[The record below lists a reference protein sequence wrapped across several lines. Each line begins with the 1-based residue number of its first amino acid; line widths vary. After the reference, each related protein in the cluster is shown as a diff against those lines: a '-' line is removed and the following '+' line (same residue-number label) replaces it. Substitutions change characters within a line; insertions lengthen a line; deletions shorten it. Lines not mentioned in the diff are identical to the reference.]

1 VGSRSTALS
10 GWAAGV
16 SGSFGFAI
24 GGAHAQVH
32 LARRLTSLP
41 ATATAFQR
49 GELSPQHASVIVRGV
64 EAEEQA

>member
-1 VGSRSTALS
+1 LQSA
-10 GWAAGV
+10 
-16 SGSFGFAI
+16 
-24 GGAHAQVH
+24 GAHAQVH

>member
-1 VGSRSTALS
+1 LQSA
-10 GWAAGV
+10 
-16 SGSFGFAI
+16 
-24 GGAHAQVH
+24 GAHAQVH

-49 GELSPQHASVIVRGV
+49 GELSPQHASVIGRGV

>member
-1 VGSRSTALS
+1 MALS
-10 GWAAGV
+10 CATWLSHNLQISSIA
-16 SGSFGFAI
+16 
-24 GGAHAQVH
+24 AHAQVH

-49 GELSPQHASVIVRGV
+49 GELSPQHASVIGRGV